1 MNPFFTPSALLSLA
15 TLFGGTIA
23 TVFFL
28 TLPVEVKLVGVLF
41 FIRADDFWP
50 RLKS

>member
-1 MNPFFTPSALLSLA
+1 LE
-15 TLFGGTIA
+15 TLFGGIIA

-28 TLPVEVKLVGVLF
+28 TLPDDVKLEGVLF
-41 FIRADDFWP
+41 FIIADDFWP